1 MAKKKKSVA
10 KTMPMRMLDEK
21 GIPYEVRQQ
30 AGKEYTAE
38 GVAKDL
44 GVPVAQVVKAML
56 VQRSARSGQGRSVFI
71 LIVIPGDRRLS
82 LKKVGEILADKKI
95 QMASQRDVQRVT
107 GYQVGAVSVLGF
119 RRDDVPTYVDKHVL
133 ELEHVIISAGRPDI
147 GLALPP
153 TDMVQAIG
161 DVQIDD
167 LCENMGYE

>member
-56 VQRSARSGQGRSVFI
+56 VQRSASSGQGRSVFI

-82 LKKVGEILADKKI
+82 LKKVGAILGDKKV

-107 GYQVGAVSVLGF
+107 GYQVGAVSVLAF
-119 RRDDVPTYVDKHVL
+119 RRKDVPSYVSQHVL
-133 ELEHVIISAGRPDI
+133 ELEQVIISAGRPDV
-147 GLALPP
+147 GLALLP
-153 TDMVQAIG
+153 TDMVQAMEGSKIE
-161 DVQIDD
+161 D
-167 LCENMGYE
+167 LCED